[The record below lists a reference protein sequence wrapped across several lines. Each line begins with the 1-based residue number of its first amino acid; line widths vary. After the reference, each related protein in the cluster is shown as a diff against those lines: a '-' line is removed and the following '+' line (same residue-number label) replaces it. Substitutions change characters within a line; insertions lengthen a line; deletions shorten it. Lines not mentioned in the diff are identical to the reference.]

1 MNIGSYISSQKV
13 TLEHMRACKPFANP
27 SNNDEISER
36 QKAYALSA
44 SVTDFI
50 SLESAMIRSN
60 DENLVL
66 QGLDSALAKIRD
78 IGESERRQIEFLI
91 VLAFF
96 RLHRDDELI
105 ERVKNVEK
113 DGVSSDEILS
123 IAKAL
128 QREKQTEKMTGIAKT
143 AGVLTTTAVCAVAV
157 LAGVV
162 LFRRKK

>member
-13 TLEHMRACKPFANP
+13 TLEYMRACKPFANP

-60 DENLVL
+60 DENLVQ